1 LLWRIV
7 LRSEEMAD
15 GRVLLGCAY
24 SADDRRTVRLL
35 VKRPLHPQL
44 VELRSS
50 IMISLLMFA
59 MSASIWG
66 AVYLLNSALL
76 R

>member
-1 LLWRIV
+1 
-7 LRSEEMAD
+7 MAD
-15 GRVLLGCAY
+15 RRVLLGGAY

-35 VKRPLHPQL
+35 ETPLHPRL

-50 IMISLLMFA
+50 IIIPLLMLA